1 MAGFPERLKSARL
14 RLGLTQEQS
23 GYELNVTKASVSAWE
38 NGREAPGFRLL
49 PSLREVLAVS
59 LDELL
64 CGLGGEAGAEKQAA
78 LASYELFTR
87 NEDEATLLKAFRRL
101 PVKRRKALLGMIE

>member
-14 RLGLTQEQS
+14 RLGMTQEQL

-49 PSLREVLAVS
+49 PRLREVLGVS

-64 CGLGGEAGAEKQAA
+64 CGLSDDGPV
-78 LASYELFTR
+78 ASVEVGLTVR
-87 NEDEATLLKAFRRL
+87 GEDEATLLRAYRRL
-101 PVKRRKALLGMIE
+101 SPKRRKGLVDMLE

>member
-14 RLGLTQEQS
+14 RLGMTQEQL

-49 PSLREVLAVS
+49 PRLREVLGVS

-64 CGLGGEAGAEKQAA
+64 CGLGDDGPV
-78 LASYELFTR
+78 ASVETGLTVR
-87 NEDEATLLKAFRRL
+87 GEDEATLLRAYRRL
-101 PVKRRKALLGMIE
+101 SPKRRKGLLGMLE